1 MRPSGAFAG
10 TQRTLS
16 RTRPSPAAW
25 RYTEAM
31 PSSQAL
37 ANTLAGIVG
46 AANVLSDADLKA
58 TYETDW
64 TRRYTG
70 AARLVVRPRSTE
82 ELAATLALLAEGEAP
97 VVPQGGNTGLVGG
110 GVPRGGEVVLSTS
123 QLTEIGPVD
132 AIGGE
137 VTVSA
142 GVTLGNLQEH
152 VRAAGWNFGVDL
164 ASRDSATIGG
174 MIATNAGGIRV
185 MRYGPMRAQV
195 GGIEAVT
202 AGGAVLSRM
211 PGLSKDNTGYDLP
224 GLLAGSEGT
233 LAVISRARLR
243 LVPQFSQRAVALLAV
258 DGVDAALAIVA
269 AVRSDA
275 PSLEAAE
282 IFFADGIDLVCKHT
296 GLPMPFAEPFP
307 AYLLLEC
314 ASRSDPLA
322 ELVSALDAAGGFLAS
337 AVASDRPQRERL
349 WAYRERHTES
359 INAEGVPHKLD
370 VALPLPRLSEFEHR
384 VRGTV
389 SARAA
394 EARCVVFGHIADGNL
409 HVNVLGLDAEDDR
422 ATDAVLRLAAG
433 LGGSI
438 SAEHGIG
445 IAKTRW
451 LALTRSAVDIA
462 TMRAIKLAFDP
473 KSVLNPGVIF
483 GRE

>member
-1 MRPSGAFAG
+1 MA
-10 TQRTLS
+10 TT
-16 RTRPSPAAW
+16 
-25 RYTEAM
+25 
-31 PSSQAL
+31 AL
-37 ANTLAGIVG
+37 ADRLARVVG
-46 AANVLSDADLKA
+46 AANVLTDPDLKA

-70 AARLVVRPRSTE
+70 EAQLVVRPRSTA
-82 ELAATLALLAEGEAP
+82 ELAAALAFLTESEVPL
-97 VVPQGGNTGLVGG
+97 VPQGGNTGLVGG

-123 QLTEIGPVD
+123 QLTEVGPIDTV
-132 AIGGE
+132 AGE

-142 GVTLGNLQEH
+142 GVTLGRLQEH

-185 MRYGPMRAQV
+185 MRYGPMRSQV
-195 GGIEAVT
+195 GGLEAVKADGT
-202 AGGAVLSRM
+202 ILSRM
-211 PGLSKDNTGYDLP
+211 PGLAKDNTGYDLP

-243 LVPQFSQRAVALLAV
+243 LVPQFTQRAVALLAV

-269 AVRSDA
+269 SARAHA
-275 PSLEAAE
+275 PSIEAAE
-282 IFFADGIDLVCKHT
+282 IFFADGIGLVCKHT
-296 GLPMPFAEPFP
+296 GLPLPFARAFP

-314 ASRSDPLA
+314 ASQAAPLA
-322 ELVSALDAAGGFLAS
+322 ELVSALESAGGFSESAIAS
-337 AVASDRPQRERL
+337 GRPERERL

-370 VALPLPRLSEFEHR
+370 VALPLSHLADFERR
-384 VRGTV
+384 VRGAV
-389 SARAA
+389 SVRVP

-409 HVNVLGLDAEDDR
+409 HVNVLGLAADDDR
-422 ATDAVLRLAAG
+422 ATDIVLRLAAE

-445 IAKTRW
+445 VAKTRW
-451 LALTRSAVDIA
+451 LELTRSPADIA
-462 TMRAIKLAFDP
+462 TMRAIKYAFDP
-473 KSVLNPGVIF
+473 CGVLNPGVIF
-483 GRE
+483 GNS

>member
-1 MRPSGAFAG
+1 
-10 TQRTLS
+10 
-16 RTRPSPAAW
+16 
-25 RYTEAM
+25 M
-31 PSSQAL
+31 PSTRAL
-37 ANTLAGIVG
+37 ADRLAGIVG
-46 AANVLSDADLKA
+46 VANVLLDPDLKA

-64 TRRYTG
+64 TRRYSGT
-70 AARLVVRPRSTE
+70 ARLVVRPRSTG
-82 ELAATLALLAEGEAP
+82 ELAAALKLLAEAEAAI
-97 VVPQGGNTGLVGG
+97 VPQGGNTGLVGG

-132 AIGGE
+132 LTGGE
-137 VTVSA
+137 VTVTA
-142 GVTLGNLQEH
+142 GVTLGRLQEH

-195 GGIEAVT
+195 GGIEAVK
-202 AGGAVLSRM
+202 ADGAVISRM
-211 PGLSKDNTGYDLP
+211 SGLAKDNTGYDLA

-233 LAVISRARLR
+233 LAIIAGARLR
-243 LVPQFSQRAVALLAV
+243 LVPQFTQRAVALLAV
-258 DGVDAALAIVA
+258 DGIDAALAIIA
-269 AVRSDA
+269 AVRGGA

-282 IFFADGIDLVCKHT
+282 VFFADGAELVRKHT
-296 GLPMPFAEPFP
+296 GLPLPFATSFP

-314 ASRSDPLA
+314 ASMSDPLT
-322 ELVSALDAAGGFLAS
+322 ELVEAVEGAGGFLQS
-337 AVASDRPQRERL
+337 AIASDRPQRDQL

-370 VALPLPRLSEFEHR
+370 VAVPLPRLAEFEHR

-394 EARCVVFGHIADGNL
+394 AARCIVFGHVADGNL
-409 HVNVLGLDAEDDR
+409 HVNVLGLEVDDDR
-422 ATDAVLRLAAG
+422 ATDAVLRLAAE

-445 IAKTRW
+445 VAKIRW
-451 LALTRSAVDIA
+451 LELTRSATDIA
-462 TMRAIKLAFDP
+462 TMRAIKRAFDP

>member
-1 MRPSGAFAG
+1 
-10 TQRTLS
+10 
-16 RTRPSPAAW
+16 
-25 RYTEAM
+25 M

-37 ANTLAGIVG
+37 AASLITIVG
-46 AANVLSDADLKA
+46 AANVLADADLKA
-58 TYETDW
+58 SYETDW

-70 AARLVVRPRSTE
+70 QARLVVRPRTTE
-82 ELAATLALLAEGEAP
+82 ELGATLKLLAEAEAS

-110 GVPRGGEVVLSTS
+110 GVPRGGEVVVSTS
-123 QLTEIGPVD
+123 QLQELGPVD
-132 AIGGE
+132 AVGGE

-142 GVTLGNLQEH
+142 GVTLGRLQQH
-152 VRAAGWNFGVDL
+152 VRDAGWNFGVDL

-195 GGIEAVT
+195 GGIEAVKVD
-202 AGGAVLSRM
+202 GAVLSRM
-211 PGLSKDNTGYDLP
+211 PGLAKDNTGYDLL

-233 LAVISRARLR
+233 LAIISRARLR
-243 LVPQFSQRAVALLAV
+243 LVPQFTQRAVALLAV

-269 AVRSDA
+269 MVRAAA

-282 IFFADGIDLVCKHT
+282 VFFDDGVALVCKHS
-296 GLPMPFAEPFP
+296 GLPLPFAKPFP

-314 ASRSDPLA
+314 ASRADPLG
-322 ELVSALDAAGGFLAS
+322 ELVSALEAAAGFLES
-337 AVASDRPQRERL
+337 AIGSDRAQRERL

-370 VALPLPRLSEFEHR
+370 VALPLPRLAEFEQR

-389 SARAA
+389 ASRAA
-394 EARCVVFGHIADGNL
+394 EARCIVFGHIADGNL
-409 HVNVLGLDAEDDR
+409 HVNVLGLEPNDDR
-422 ATDAVLRLAAG
+422 ATDAVLRLAAE

-451 LALTRSAVDIA
+451 LALTRSAADIA
-462 TMRAIKLAFDP
+462 TMRAIKRAFDP
-473 KSVLNPGVIF
+473 KGVLNPGVIF
-483 GRE
+483 GPD